1 MKFINNKP
9 YLITMKSTTKTMTA
23 AEIKELPAVKA
34 CLHAVGLDRE
44 DIEKPIIAVVNAF
57 NEIVPGHIN
66 LNKIAEYAKRGVLE
80 AGGVPIEFN
89 VIGVCD
95 GIAMGHEGMKYS
107 LPSRELIADSIED
120 MIRAHGIFDGILFI
134 AGCDKNVPGELMA
147 AARLNL
153 PSIFVTTGPMMPG
166 EYGGKRIDIKDAFSA
181 RAKLAKGVLS
191 KEEYDEIVSCACP
204 GAGSCAGLFTANT
217 MACLTE
223 ALGLSM
229 PGCATAHA
237 VDAKKLK
244 IALASGRQIMELA
257 KKRVRARDIMTKTAF
272 ENAFAVDMAIG
283 GSTNTVL
290 HLPEIAKEAGIE
302 ITLDDINKISMKT
315 PTLVKISPSHAGENI
330 YFMHD
335 LDRAGGIQ
343 SVLFE
348 LFRKKIIKDNLTVCG
363 RLKESVKPASDRQ
376 VIRDIAKPYSPK
388 GGIAILRGTLAPE
401 GSVIKESGVSSK
413 VEDPF
418 IAEAVVFNSE
428 EEATEFIKTAKIKEK
443 TVIVIRYEGMA
454 GGPGMREMLYPTSAL
469 SGLGLD
475 EKVALVTDG
484 RFSGATKGICIGHV
498 APEAYLGGP
507 IALAENGDKIRISLK
522 ERRLDILV
530 DKNVLKDRKKK
541 WKRVEK
547 PVPEN
552 SLLGRYRKLYYQS
565 SS

>member
-1 MKFINNKP
+1 
-9 YLITMKSTTKTMTA
+9 MKSTKNKAMPQTSKTS
-23 AEIKELPAVKA
+23 EVKELPAVRA
-34 CLHAVGLDRE
+34 CLHAVGLDKE
-44 DIEKPIIAVVNAF
+44 DIEKPLIAVVNAF
-57 NEIVPGHIN
+57 NEIVPGHVH
-66 LNKIAEYAKRGVLE
+66 LNKIAEYAKKGILE

-120 MIRAHGIFDGILFI
+120 MIRAHGIFEGILFI
-134 AGCDKNVPGELMA
+134 AGCDKNAPGELMA
-147 AARLNL
+147 AARLNM
-153 PSIFVTTGPMMPG
+153 PSIFITTGPMMPG
-166 EYGGKRIDIKDAFSA
+166 EHAGKRIDIKEAFSA
-181 RAKLAKGVLS
+181 RAKFAKGAIS
-191 KEEYDEIVSCACP
+191 EEEYEDTVECACP

-217 MACLTE
+217 MACLIE
-223 ALGLSM
+223 ALGLSL

-244 IALASGRQIMELA
+244 IALETGRRILELVRQNVSAREIMN
-257 KKRVRARDIMTKTAF
+257 KTAF
-272 ENAFAVDMAIG
+272 ENTLALDMAIG

-290 HLPEIAKEAGIE
+290 HLPAIAKEAGIE
-302 ITLDDINKISMKT
+302 ISLDEINKISMRT
-315 PTLVKISPSHAGENI
+315 PNVVKISPSQADAKGTV

-335 LDRAGGIQ
+335 FERAGGVQ
-343 SVLFE
+343 SVLYE
-348 LFRKKIIKDNLTVCG
+348 LFRKKLVKDNLTVYG
-363 RLKESVKPASDRQ
+363 RLKDAIKLTSDRN
-376 VIRDIAKPYSPK
+376 VIKAVEAPYGRS
-388 GGIAILRGTLAPE
+388 GGIAILKGTLAPE
-401 GSVIKESGVSSK
+401 GSVIKESGVSGR

-418 IAEAVVFNSE
+418 IGEAKVFDSE
-428 EEATEFIKTAKIKEK
+428 EEATEFIRTAKIKEK
-443 TVIVIRYEGMA
+443 TAIVIRYEGMA

-522 ERRLDILV
+522 EKRVDLLV
-530 DKNVLKDRKKK
+530 GEKKLKERKKK

-547 PVPEN
+547 LVPKN
-552 SLLGRYRKLYYQS
+552 SLLGRYRELYS
-565 SS
+565 K

>member
-1 MKFINNKP
+1 MKFISIKKDKQK
-9 YLITMKSTTKTMTA
+9 TMKAKSKTS
-23 AEIKELPAVKA
+23 EIKKLPALRA
-34 CLHAVGLDRE
+34 CLHAVGLDKE

-57 NEIVPGHIN
+57 NEIVPGHVN
-66 LNKIAEYAKRGVLE
+66 LNKIAEYAKRGILE
-80 AGGVPIEFN
+80 AEGVPIEFN
-89 VIGVCD
+89 VIGICD

-147 AARLNL
+147 AARLNM
-153 PSIFVTTGPMMPG
+153 PSIFITTGPMMPG
-166 EYGGKRIDIKDAFSA
+166 EHGGKRIDIKEAFSA
-181 RAKLAKGVLS
+181 RAKFAKGAIS
-191 KEEYDEIVSCACP
+191 EEEYEDIVECACP

-237 VDAKKLK
+237 VDARKLK
-244 IALASGRQIMELA
+244 IALETGRRVLELVRKDVKARNIMN
-257 KKRVRARDIMTKTAF
+257 KTAF
-272 ENAFAVDMAIG
+272 ENALALDMAIG

-290 HLPEIAKEAGIE
+290 HIPAIAKEAGIE
-302 ITLDDINKISMKT
+302 ISLDEINKTSMKT
-315 PTLVKISPSHAGENI
+315 PNIVKISPSQADAKGTV

-335 LDRAGGIQ
+335 FERAGGVQ
-343 SVLFE
+343 SVLYE
-348 LFRKKIIKDNLTVCG
+348 LFSKKIVKDSLTVYG
-363 RLKESVKPASDRQ
+363 RLKDAIKPASDKN
-376 VIRDIAKPYSPK
+376 VIRPITNPYSRS
-388 GGIAILRGTLAPE
+388 GGIAVLKGTLAPE
-401 GSVIKESGVSSK
+401 GSVIKESGVSSR

-418 IAEAVVFNSE
+418 IGEAKVFDSE

-443 TVIVIRYEGMA
+443 TIIVIRYEGMA

-522 ERRLDILV
+522 ERKIDLLADE
-530 DKNVLKDRKKK
+530 KKLKERKKK
-541 WKRVEK
+541 WKRAEK
-547 PVPEN
+547 PVPKN
-552 SLLGRYRKLYYQS
+552 SLLGRYRELYS
-565 SS
+565 K